1 MSGDQLLTALFN
13 AGIVIS
19 VGATVLSLG
28 MTFTVGQL
36 LAPLRR
42 VGLVIAMIVLSA
54 IVIPLIAWGIAS
66 ALPINDAYIDGLV
79 LATLGAGSAAG
90 IKASQLAK
98 NADLPLAV
106 SVVVVLQLVNLV
118 AVPIW
123 AGHVVSGATLSAWDI
138 LKSLLLLVLIPL
150 IVGLVVKA
158 RYPDNAAEWTA
169 GLVKIANLALV
180 VAIAAGIS
188 ANWQTIVDLLGS
200 WVLVA
205 SLLIIVVSLA
215 LGFALGGKNAQT
227 RTTTGLVSG
236 LRFGSLGLII
246 IGTQLGGNPDYLG
259 PALVFAL
266 LDFLIPI
273 VLAIEIGRRAP
284 LEERSPRS
292 TQPDTPRTPSR
303 TQPAPTGG
311 NAI

>member
-1 MSGDQLLTALFN
+1 MSADQLLTALFN

-42 VGLVIAMIVLSA
+42 GGVVSAMVVLNA
-54 IVIPLIAWGIAS
+54 IVIPAIAWGVAKG
-66 ALPINDAYIDGLV
+66 LPINDAYVGGLV
-79 LATLGAGSAAG
+79 LATLGAGSAAS
-90 IKASQLAK
+90 IRASQLAK
-98 NADLPLAV
+98 NADLPLAG

-200 WVLVA
+200 WVIVA
-205 SLLIIVVSLA
+205 SLLIIVISLA
-215 LGFALGGKNAQT
+215 LGLLLGGKNTQT
-227 RTTTGLVSG
+227 RTNDRARLGAA
-236 LRFGSLGLII
+236 LR
-246 IGTQLGGNPDYLG
+246 
-259 PALVFAL
+259 
-266 LDFLIPI
+266 
-273 VLAIEIGRRAP
+273 LARP
-284 LEERSPRS
+284 HHH
-292 TQPDTPRTPSR
+292 
-303 TQPAPTGG
+303 
-311 NAI
+311 

>member
-1 MSGDQLLTALFN
+1 MSADQLLTALFN

-28 MTFTVGQL
+28 MTFTVAQL

-42 VGLVIAMIVLSA
+42 TGLVVAMVALNA
-54 IVIPLIAWGIAS
+54 VVIPAIAWGVAKG
-66 ALPINDAYIDGLV
+66 LPINEAYVDGLV

-90 IKASQLAK
+90 IKAAQLAK
-98 NADLPLAV
+98 NADLALAV
-106 SVVVVLQLVNLV
+106 SVVVVLQLVNIV
-118 AVPIW
+118 SVPIW
-123 AGHVVSGATLSAWDI
+123 AGQVVSGASLSAWDI

-150 IVGLVVKA
+150 IIGLVAKA
-158 RYPDNAAEWTA
+158 RYPDHAAEWTG

-188 ANWQTIVDLLGS
+188 VNWQTIVDLLGS

-205 SLLIIVVSLA
+205 SLVIIAIA
-215 LGFALGGKNAQT
+215 LTLGLLLGVKDTQI

-236 LRFGSLGLII
+236 MRFGSLGLVI

-266 LDFLIPI
+266 LDVLLPI
-273 VLAIEIGRRAP
+273 VLAIEIGRRFQRAP
-284 LEERSPRS
+284 AGAIASK
-292 TQPDTPRTPSR
+292 
-303 TQPAPTGG
+303 AIAHPTGG
-311 NAI
+311 

>member
-1 MSGDQLLTALFN
+1 MSADQLLTALFN

-28 MTFTVGQL
+28 MTFTVQQL
-36 LAPLRR
+36 LTPLRR
-42 VGLVIAMIVLSA
+42 VGLVVAMVALNAVVLPA
-54 IVIPLIAWGIAS
+54 IAWGVADG
-66 ALPINDAYIDGLV
+66 LPIEEAYVGGLV

-90 IKASQLAK
+90 IKAAQLAK

-106 SVVVVLQLVNLV
+106 SIVVVLQLVNIV
-118 AVPIW
+118 SVPIW
-123 AGHVVSGATLSAWDI
+123 AGQVVSGASLSAWDI

-150 IVGLVVKA
+150 IAGLVVKA

-188 ANWQTIVDLLGS
+188 VNWQTIVDLLGS

-205 SLLIIVVSLA
+205 SLVIIAIA
-215 LGFALGGKNAQT
+215 LTLGLLLGGKDGQT

-236 LRFGSLGLII
+236 MRFGSLGLII

-266 LDFLIPI
+266 LDVLLPI
-273 VLAIEIGRRAP
+273 VLAIEIGRRVHLGTPAGATAP
-284 LEERSPRS
+284 AA
-292 TQPDTPRTPSR
+292 T
-303 TQPAPTGG
+303 
-311 NAI
+311 

>member
-1 MSGDQLLTALFN
+1 MSADQLLTALFN

-28 MTFTVGQL
+28 MTFTVAQL

-42 VGLVIAMIVLSA
+42 TGLVVAMVALNA
-54 IVIPLIAWGIAS
+54 VVIPAIAWGVAKG
-66 ALPINDAYIDGLV
+66 LPINEAYVDGLV

-90 IKASQLAK
+90 IKAAQLAK
-98 NADLPLAV
+98 NADLALAV
-106 SVVVVLQLVNLV
+106 SVVVVLQLVNIV
-118 AVPIW
+118 SVPIW
-123 AGHVVSGATLSAWDI
+123 AGQVVSGASLSAWDI

-150 IVGLVVKA
+150 IIGLVAKA
-158 RYPDNAAEWTA
+158 RYPDHAAEWTG

-188 ANWQTIVDLLGS
+188 VNWQTIVDLLGS

-205 SLLIIVVSLA
+205 SLVIIAIA
-215 LGFALGGKNAQT
+215 LTLGLLLGVKDAQT

-236 LRFGSLGLII
+236 MRFGSLGLVI

-266 LDFLIPI
+266 LDVLLPI
-273 VLAIEIGRRAP
+273 VLAIEIGRRFQRAP
-284 LEERSPRS
+284 AGAVASK
-292 TQPDTPRTPSR
+292 
-303 TQPAPTGG
+303 AIAHPTGG
-311 NAI
+311 

>member
-1 MSGDQLLTALFN
+1 MSADQLLTALFN

-28 MTFTVGQL
+28 MTFTVAQL

-42 VGLVIAMIVLSA
+42 TGLVVAMVALNA
-54 IVIPLIAWGIAS
+54 LVIPAIAWGVAKG
-66 ALPINDAYIDGLV
+66 LPINEAYVDGLV

-90 IKASQLAK
+90 IKAAQLAK
-98 NADLPLAV
+98 NADLALAV
-106 SVVVVLQLVNLV
+106 SVVVVLQLVNIV
-118 AVPIW
+118 SVPIW
-123 AGHVVSGATLSAWDI
+123 AGQVVSGASLSAWDI

-150 IVGLVVKA
+150 IVGLVAKA
-158 RYPDNAAEWTA
+158 RYPDHAAEWTG

-188 ANWQTIVDLLGS
+188 VNWQTIVDLLGS

-205 SLLIIVVSLA
+205 SLVIIAIA
-215 LGFALGGKNAQT
+215 LTLGLLLGVKDAQT

-236 LRFGSLGLII
+236 MRFGSLGLVI

-266 LDFLIPI
+266 LDVLLPI
-273 VLAIEIGRRAP
+273 VLAIEIGRKAF
-284 LEERSPRS
+284 E
-292 TQPDTPRTPSR
+292 TPAGATA
-303 TQPAPTGG
+303 T
-311 NAI
+311 NAT

>member
-42 VGLVIAMIVLSA
+42 VGLVLAMIVLNA
-54 IVIPLIAWGIAS
+54 IVIPAIAWGVAKG
-66 ALPINDAYIDGLV
+66 LPINDAYVGGLV
-79 LATLGAGSAAG
+79 LATLGAGSGGGVQAA
-90 IKASQLAK
+90 QLAK
-98 NADLPLAV
+98 KADLPLAV

-118 AVPIW
+118 AVPLW
-123 AGHVVSGATLSAWDI
+123 AGQVVTGAAGGAWDI
-138 LKSLLLLVLIPL
+138 LERRLLLVVMPL
-150 IVGLVVKA
+150 VAGLVVKA
-158 RYPDNAAEWTA
+158 RCPDNAAEWTA

-188 ANWQTIVDLLGS
+188 ANWQTIVDLLRSRVVG
-200 WVLVA
+200 A
-205 SLLIIVVSLA
+205 SLLIIVISLA
-215 LGFALGGKNAQT
+215 LGWLLAGKNRQT

-246 IGTQLGGNPDYLG
+246 IGAQLGGNPDYLG
-259 PALVFAL
+259 P
-266 LDFLIPI
+266 P
-273 VLAIEIGRRAP
+273 
-284 LEERSPRS
+284 S
-292 TQPDTPRTPSR
+292 PSR
-303 TQPAPTGG
+303 CSISSCPWYSRSRSAARSNGMQGPRDRATSPSRSRRRPNRRQSPE
-311 NAI
+311 

>member
-1 MSGDQLLTALFN
+1 MSADQLLTALFN

-28 MTFTVGQL
+28 MTFTVAQL

-42 VGLVIAMIVLSA
+42 TGLVVAMVALNA
-54 IVIPLIAWGIAS
+54 VVIPAIAWGVAKG
-66 ALPINDAYIDGLV
+66 LPINEAYVDGLV

-90 IKASQLAK
+90 IKAAQLAK
-98 NADLPLAV
+98 NADLALAV
-106 SVVVVLQLVNLV
+106 SVVVVLQLVNIV
-118 AVPIW
+118 SVPIW
-123 AGHVVSGATLSAWDI
+123 AGQVVSGASLSAWDI

-150 IVGLVVKA
+150 IIGLVAKA
-158 RYPDNAAEWTA
+158 RYPDHAAEWTG

-188 ANWQTIVDLLGS
+188 VNWQTIVDLLGS

-205 SLLIIVVSLA
+205 SLVIIAIA
-215 LGFALGGKNAQT
+215 LTLGLLLGVKDAQT

-236 LRFGSLGLII
+236 MRFGSLGLVI

-266 LDFLIPI
+266 LDVLLPI
-273 VLAIEIGRRAP
+273 VLAIEIGRRFQRAP
-284 LEERSPRS
+284 AGAVASKVI
-292 TQPDTPRTPSR
+292 
-303 TQPAPTGG
+303 AHPTGG
-311 NAI
+311 

>member
-1 MSGDQLLTALFN
+1 MSAQQLLTALFN

-28 MTFTVGQL
+28 MTFTAGQL

-42 VGLVIAMIVLSA
+42 VGLVVAMIVLNA
-54 IVIPLIAWGIAS
+54 IVIPAIAWGVAKG
-66 ALPINDAYIDGLV
+66 LPIDDAYVDGLV

-90 IKASQLAK
+90 IKAAQLAR

-106 SVVVVLQLVNLV
+106 SIVVVLQLVNIV
-118 AVPIW
+118 SVPIW
-123 AGHVVSGATLSAWDI
+123 AGQVVSGATLSAWDI

-150 IVGLVVKA
+150 VVGLVVKA
-158 RYPDNAAEWTA
+158 RYPDLAAEWTG

-180 VAIAAGIS
+180 IAIAAGIS
-188 ANWQTIVDLLGS
+188 ANWETIVDLLGS

-205 SLLIIVVSLA
+205 SVLIIAIALA
-215 LGFALGGKNAQT
+215 LGLLVGGKNPQT
-227 RTTTGLVSG
+227 RTTSGLVTG

-246 IGTQLGGNPDYLG
+246 IGTQLGGNANYLG

-273 VLAIEIGRRAP
+273 ALAIEIGRKVANAAGSLKP
-284 LEERSPRS
+284 GVASS
-292 TQPDTPRTPSR
+292 N
-303 TQPAPTGG
+303 AIPTGG
-311 NAI
+311 

>member
-1 MSGDQLLTALFN
+1 MMSADQLLTALFN

-28 MTFTVGQL
+28 MTFTVAQL

-42 VGLVIAMIVLSA
+42 RGLVVAMVALNA
-54 IVIPLIAWGIAS
+54 VVIPAIAWGVAKG
-66 ALPINDAYIDGLV
+66 LPINEAYVGGLV

-90 IKASQLAK
+90 IKAAQLAK
-98 NADLPLAV
+98 NADLALAV
-106 SVVVVLQLVNLV
+106 SIVVVLQLVNIV
-118 AVPIW
+118 SVPIW
-123 AGHVVSGATLSAWDI
+123 AGQVVSGASLSAWDI

-150 IVGLVVKA
+150 IVGLVVKV
-158 RYPDNAAEWTA
+158 RYPDRAAEWTG

-188 ANWQTIVDLLGS
+188 VNWQTIVDLLGS

-205 SLLIIVVSLA
+205 SLLVIAIALA
-215 LGFALGGKNAQT
+215 LGVLLGGKNVQT

-236 LRFGSLGLII
+236 MRFGSLGLII
-246 IGTQLGGNPDYLG
+246 IGSQLGGNPDYLG

-266 LDFLIPI
+266 LDVLLPI
-273 VLAIEIGRRAP
+273 VLAIEIGRKAF
-284 LEERSPRS
+284 E
-292 TQPDTPRTPSR
+292 TPAGAT
-303 TQPAPTGG
+303 AI
-311 NAI
+311 NAA

>member
-1 MSGDQLLTALFN
+1 VMSADQLLTALFN

-28 MTFTVGQL
+28 MTFAVAQL

-42 VGLVIAMIVLSA
+42 VGLVVTMVVLNA
-54 IVIPLIAWGIAS
+54 VVIPAVAWGVAKG
-66 ALPINDAYIDGLV
+66 LPMNDAYVGGLV

-90 IKASQLAK
+90 IKAAQLAK

-106 SVVVVLQLVNLV
+106 SIVVVLQLVNIV
-118 AVPIW
+118 SVPIW
-123 AGHVVSGATLSAWDI
+123 AGQVVSGASLSAWDI

-158 RYPDNAAEWTA
+158 RYPDLAAEWTG

-180 VAIAAGIS
+180 IAIAAGIS
-188 ANWQTIVDLLGS
+188 VNWQTIVDLLGS
-200 WVLVA
+200 WVLVT
-205 SLLIIVVSLA
+205 SLLIIVIALA
-215 LGFALGGKNAQT
+215 LGLLFGGKNGQT

-236 LRFGSLGLII
+236 MRFGSLGLII

-266 LDFLIPI
+266 LDVLLPI
-273 VLAIEIGRRAP
+273 VLAIEIGRRA
-284 LEERSPRS
+284 LLG
-292 TQPDTPRTPSR
+292 TPAGATAASA
-303 TQPAPTGG
+303 T
-311 NAI
+311 